1 MGRTRLDD
9 FLAPGSVAVI
19 GASDDPARIGGRP
32 IAYMKAAGFGGAVYP
47 INPKRETIQGLPA
60 WPSIDAVEGPVD
72 VALVALP
79 AALVNG
85 VLEACADKGVK
96 ACIVFSSGFA
106 EEGPEGRRRQE
117 AIRAL
122 CQRTGLRVIGP
133 NCLGCFNAETGFTAT
148 FSTTLD
154 RGPPKPGGLAIASQ
168 SGAYGTHIYFTARG
182 RGLGVGKLVT
192 TGNEVDLD
200 VAETIGLLA
209 EDEATHAIAAYAEG
223 IKDGP
228 GLIRALETA
237 RAAKKPVIF
246 MKVGRSAIGAAA
258 AASHTASLA
267 GEDRVY
273 DAVLAQYGAHRAAS
287 TEEMLDIAYA
297 ARPRIYPAGRKLG
310 IVTISGG
317 AGVLMADAAEENA
330 VEVAPMPAAA
340 QAAFKE
346 RLPFASAKNP
356 VDVTAQ
362 AFNDIGLIEDGMRIV
377 LNQGGYDAVIAF
389 WTSVAGSTM
398 IAEKLKAACNAGIGQ
413 RRDILLVQSIL
424 AAPEIVAG
432 YEAEGYP
439 VFEDPSRAVAAIA
452 ALMGFG
458 ERFQAPPRSR
468 RDVSPPPPLPRG
480 PIGEREAK
488 AYLAEAG
495 LPMVAD
501 RLVTSAE
508 EAAAAAEEIRQPL
521 AMKISA
527 PEIAHKTEVGGV
539 RLNVQ
544 GAGEASRAF
553 DEVMAS
559 VARAAPE
566 VQAEGLLVAP
576 MVEAGVDCIL
586 GAGVDPVFGPLVL
599 FGLGGIF
606 TEVLEDVALRHAPID
621 ESEALS
627 MIRSLKGLPLLEG
640 ARGKPAADLG
650 ALSSAIVTL
659 SRVIAGLEH
668 QVFAIEINPLRA
680 LPDRVVGLDALIH
693 RNEEES

>member
-1 MGRTRLDD
+1 MSPSRLED
-9 FLAPGSVAVI
+9 FLAPRSVAVI

-32 IAYMKAAGFGGAVYP
+32 IAYMRAAGFAGEVYP
-47 INPKRETIQGLPA
+47 INPKRDQIQGLPA

-79 AALVNG
+79 APMVNG
-85 VLEACADKGVK
+85 VLEACAEKGVK

-106 EEGPEGRRRQE
+106 EESAEGIARQD

-122 CQRTGLRVIGP
+122 CRRTGLRVIGP
-133 NCLGCFNAETGFTAT
+133 NCLGCFNADTGFTAT

-182 RGLGVGKLVT
+182 RGLGVGKMVT

-200 VAETIGLLA
+200 VAEAIALLA

-228 GLIRALETA
+228 GLIRALDLA

-246 MKVGRSAIGAAA
+246 MKVGRSAVGAQA

-273 DAVLAQYGAHRAAS
+273 DAVLAQYGAHRADT
-287 TEEMLDIAYA
+287 TEEMLDIAYV
-297 ARPRIYPAGRKLG
+297 ARPRIYPAGQKLG

-317 AGVLMADAAEENA
+317 AGVLMADAAEANGI
-330 VEVAPMPAAA
+330 EVPPMPAAA

-398 IAEKLKAACNAGIGQ
+398 IADKLRDACAAGVGE

-439 VFEDPSRAVAAIA
+439 IFEDPSRAVAAIA
-452 ALMGFG
+452 AVMRFG
-458 ERFQAPPRSR
+458 QRFQSAPPDSPRI
-468 RDVSPPPPLPRG
+468 SPPAALPQG
-480 PIGEREAK
+480 PIGERAAK
-488 AYLAEAG
+488 HYLAAAG
-495 LPMVAD
+495 LPMVTDQLAK
-501 RLVTSAE
+501 SAE
-508 EAAAAAEEIRQPL
+508 EAAAIAAELRGPI

-527 PEIAHKTEVGGV
+527 PQIAHKTEVGGV
-539 RLNVQ
+539 RL
-544 GAGEASRAF
+544 GLIGPTAASRAYQ
-553 DEVMAS
+553 DMMEAVH
-559 VARAAPE
+559 RAAP
-566 VQAEGLLVAP
+566 AATIEGLLLSP
-576 MVEAGVDCIL
+576 MVDEGVDCIL
-586 GAGVDPVFGPLVL
+586 GAKIDPVFGPLVL

-606 TEVLEDVALRHAPID
+606 TEVLDDIALRHAPID
-621 ESEALS
+621 EAEALR
-627 MIRSLKGLPLLEG
+627 MIQGLKGLALLQG
-640 ARGKPAADLG
+640 ARGKPAVDLQ
-650 ALSSAIVTL
+650 ALASAIAL
-659 SRVIAGLEH
+659 MSRLIAGLQE
-668 QVFAIEINPLRA
+668 QVTAIEINPLRA
-680 LPDRVVGLDALIH
+680 LPDRLVGLDALIEKK
-693 RNEEES
+693 EEPS